1 VNPVSIS
8 YEDEARKSSKLP
20 SKHIARA
27 PEMFIKLCVCVCV
40 CVRAC
45 MHVCVCKHEHGRLGH
60 PQSYLHLMIFI
71 FETGPLTYLELAGSV
86 KLAACMLQES
96 V

>member
-1 VNPVSIS
+1 
-8 YEDEARKSSKLP
+8 
-20 SKHIARA
+20 
-27 PEMFIKLCVCVCV
+27 
-40 CVRAC
+40 
-45 MHVCVCKHEHGRLGH
+45 
-60 PQSYLHLMIFI
+60 MIFI